1 MTDITKRLR
10 NYLLGD
16 QLYHPL
22 ICDEAADE
30 IERLREV
37 IKDIAQTGSGQDCND
52 IAKEALKDIGWR
64 S

>member
-10 NYLLGD
+10 EYLLGD

-30 IERLREV
+30 IGRLRAENGMLRREMLEL
-37 IKDIAQTGSGQDCND
+37 I
-52 IAKEALKDIGWR
+52 R
-64 S
+64 SEKPY